1 MNHSSNFKREE
12 ALSFFNE
19 LLAGFPVDALLAE
32 PQQVG
37 GTLAKTAVT
46 LAQEFNK
53 SIEISQVQKAPTQP
67 VFTGDAYGY
76 FRNKGNRL
84 YYGSGEDWW
93 IVTEAETQEW
103 AFQLAEQMNRMI
115 GVSL

>member
-1 MNHSSNFKREE
+1 MQQPSHFKREE
-12 ALSFFNE
+12 SFEIFKG
-19 LLAGFPVDALLAE
+19 LLANFSVDSLLAD
-32 PQQVG
+32 PQQLG

-46 LAQEFNK
+46 LAQSFNQ
-53 SIEISQVQKAPTQP
+53 SVETCQVQKAPVQP

-93 IVTEAETQEW
+93 IVAETESKEW
-103 AFQLAEQMNRMI
+103 AFHLAEQMNRMI